1 MDLYR
6 TDYST
11 LNRVFG
17 WNIGIRCRKPT
28 QTYRGTPAWA
38 EGFGPP
44 AFCCSIFVFSLMF
57 PEAMPWQRD
66 AAIRHR
72 LENVENFSLLLEAPR
87 IRRRACVPS
96 LSFANEFRNFALV
109 NEFLIFSLKSMSTD
123 WPHHCGISRPGKDPP
138 SILIYFSAESG
149 LFPSVN
155 YKFLL

>member
-1 MDLYR
+1 MNLYR

-28 QTYRGTPAWA
+28 QTHRGTPAWA

-66 AAIRHR
+66 AIRHR
-72 LENVENFSLLLEAPR
+72 LENVENFSLLLEAPG
-87 IRRRACVPS
+87 IRRRACIPS
-96 LSFANEFRNFALV
+96 LSSANEFRNFALV

-138 SILIYFSAESG
+138 SILIYFSVEFG
-149 LFPSVN
+149 LFPPVN

>member
-1 MDLYR
+1 MDFYR

-28 QTYRGTPAWA
+28 QTHRGTPAWA
-38 EGFGPP
+38 EGFGTP